1 MHSSWPLLSLLVWL
15 PILGGFATLALGG
28 ARVPLARWF
37 ALAVTVLVFVLSLS
51 LYTGFD
57 ASSAAMQFVE
67 QRAWIPAY
75 DIGYNLGADG
85 ISVAL
90 ILLTTLVSILVVVGM
105 WESVTDRPHQYLA
118 AFLILEGLMVGVFS
132 AMDAMLFYVF
142 FEGMLIPMFIIIGVW
157 GGARRVYASIKFF
170 LYTFLG
176 SIFMLVGLIYLY
188 LKGGSFQLADLYALP
203 LTATEQMWLFF
214 AFLLA
219 FAVKV
224 PMFPV
229 HTWLPDAHVEAP
241 TGGSVILAAIMLKIG
256 GYGFLRFSLPITPD
270 AGAEYAWLVIVL
282 SLVAVI
288 YIGLVAMV
296 QADMKKLIAY
306 SSISHM
312 GFVTLGTF
320 IAFALVRDAG
330 NTDAAELG
338 LQGAMVQMVSHG
350 FISGAMFSCVGVLY
364 DRVHSRMIKDYGG
377 VANTMPWFAAFAVLF
392 GMANSGLPGT
402 SGFVGEFMVILASF
416 QYSPWVAFLA
426 AFTLILGAAYTLWMI
441 KRVFFGEVAN
451 ANVAALKDISARE
464 ALMLAVFAAGVL
476 ALGVYPKPLTD
487 LMDASIAQLALQ
499 LAQSKL

>member
-1 MHSSWPLLSLLVWL
+1 M
-15 PILGGFATLALGG
+15 
-28 ARVPLARWF
+28 
-37 ALAVTVLVFVLSLS
+37 
-51 LYTGFD
+51 
-57 ASSAAMQFVE
+57 
-67 QRAWIPAY
+67 
-75 DIGYNLGADG
+75 
-85 ISVAL
+85 
-90 ILLTTLVSILVVVGM
+90 
-105 WESVTDRPHQYLA
+105 
-118 AFLILEGLMVGVFS
+118 
-132 AMDAMLFYVF
+132 
-142 FEGMLIPMFIIIGVW
+142 
-157 GGARRVYASIKFF
+157 
-170 LYTFLG
+170 
-176 SIFMLVGLIYLY
+176 
-188 LKGGSFQLADLYALP
+188 
-203 LTATEQMWLFF
+203 
-214 AFLLA
+214 
-219 FAVKV
+219 
-224 PMFPV
+224 
-229 HTWLPDAHVEAP
+229 
-241 TGGSVILAAIMLKIG
+241 
-256 GYGFLRFSLPITPD
+256 
-270 AGAEYAWLVIVL
+270 L